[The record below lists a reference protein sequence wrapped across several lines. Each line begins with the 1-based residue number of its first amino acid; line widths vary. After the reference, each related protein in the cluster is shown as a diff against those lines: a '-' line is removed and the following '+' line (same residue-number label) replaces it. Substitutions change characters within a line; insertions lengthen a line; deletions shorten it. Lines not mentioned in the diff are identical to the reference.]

1 MMKINGNSDQVIEI
15 LVECC
20 GSDSFSSPKI
30 QAEREEV
37 YQIREESRQEGCN
50 GITIVRRG
58 DARDDAEDRAQ
69 RRKDACYEGTMTS
82 TLV

>member
-1 MMKINGNSDQVIEI
+1 MMKINCNWEQVIEI

-37 YQIREESRQEGCN
+37 YQIREESR
-50 GITIVRRG
+50 
-58 DARDDAEDRAQ
+58 
-69 RRKDACYEGTMTS
+69 
-82 TLV
+82 